1 MPVFLLSRSLLS
13 AHLCV
18 FNPLCNQKDKRHD
31 SKVSDNLGSVTA
43 LREALERLPDGTE
56 VVRMFAKLGLWTS
69 ELHRNS
75 LERRALPS
83 EFSKLSAQELSDL
96 SSRVVSDAG
105 RVLEL
110 VGLLTGLDAKL
121 RIKIRAAK
129 AAARSRSRRA
139 WPEDAKAPTKTELDD
154 LADEDTA
161 VVTLEEQ
168 AGLLQVMLAQAN
180 AVREANQM
188 YREAISRE
196 ITYRSAQLQSRV
208 Y

>member
-1 MPVFLLSRSLLS
+1 M
-13 AHLCV
+13 
-18 FNPLCNQKDKRHD
+18 
-31 SKVSDNLGSVTA
+31 SDNLSSVSA
-43 LREALERLPDGTE
+43 LREALERLPDGPE

-83 EFSKLSAQELSDL
+83 EFSKLSPQELSDL

-110 VGLLTGLDAKL
+110 VGLLSGLDTKL
-121 RIKIRAAK
+121 KIKIRAAK
-129 AAARSRSRRA
+129 AAARSRTRRS
-139 WPEDAKAPTKTELDD
+139 WPEDSKAPSKAELDD

-161 VVTLEEQ
+161 VAALEEQ
-168 AGLLQVMLAQAN
+168 AGLLQLMLSQAN